1 MLVHH
6 LPCTAGA
13 DEAAASIRQHGY
25 VIVDEL
31 VPQAT
36 MDRLEAELDPYLE
49 KSAYGAIPGFDGPHT
64 RRTGSLIARSP
75 LVRELVMNDLV
86 LGVVKKVLAHAQL
99 VQLSLTEVIALSP
112 GAHAQYI
119 HRDELLFD
127 AYPFDNS
134 YEVYCNS
141 LWAMTDYTEEMGAT
155 RIVPGSHRLESDL
168 QFTPEDTVAAEMPR
182 GSALLYSG
190 KLYHGAGENKSDRVR
205 KALDLGYAVGWVRQE
220 ENQYLACPI
229 EIARTLPEDLLRLMG
244 YAGAHGYG
252 GIGDRSDPLTAI
264 KASNE

>member
-13 DEAAASIRQHGY
+13 DEAAASIRKHGY

-112 GAHAQYI
+112 GAQAQYI

-141 LWAMTDYTEEMGAT
+141 LWAITDYTEEMGAT

-168 QFTPEDTVAAEMPR
+168 QFAPEDTVAAEMPR
-182 GSALLYSG
+182 GSVLIYSG

-220 ENQYLACPI
+220 ENQYLSCPI

>member
-1 MLVHH
+1 MLVRH
-6 LPCTAGA
+6 LPCTASA
-13 DEAAASIRQHGY
+13 DEAVASIREHGY
-25 VIVDEL
+25 VIIDEL

-49 KSAYGAIPGFDGPHT
+49 KSRYATIPGFDGPRT
-64 RRTGSLIARSP
+64 RRTGSLIARSSAA
-75 LVRELVMNDLV
+75 RELVINALV
-86 LGVVKKVLAHAQL
+86 LGVVEKFLTHAQL

-112 GAHAQYI
+112 GAQAQFI

-134 YEVYCNS
+134 YEVYCNT

-155 RIVPGSHRLESDL
+155 RIVPGSHKLGSDR
-168 QFTPEDTVAAEMPR
+168 QFDLKDTVPAEMPR
-182 GSALLYSG
+182 GSVLIYSG
-190 KLYHGAGENKSDRVR
+190 KLYHGGGGNKSNRVR

-220 ENQYLACPI
+220 ENQYLSCPL

-252 GIGDRSDPLTAI
+252 LIGDRLDPLTAI
-264 KASNE
+264 TPGDA

>member
-13 DEAAASIRQHGY
+13 DEAADSIRKHGY

-36 MDRLEAELDPYLE
+36 MNRLEAELDPYLE
-49 KSAYGAIPGFDGPHT
+49 RSAHGAIPGFDGPHT

-86 LGVVKKVLAHAQL
+86 LGVVKKVLARAQL
-99 VQLSLTEVIALSP
+99 VQLSLTELIALSP
-112 GAHAQYI
+112 GAEAQYI

-127 AYPFDNS
+127 AYPFDND
-134 YEVYCNS
+134 YEVYCNT
-141 LWAMTDYTEEMGAT
+141 LWAITDYTEEMGAT

-168 QFTPEDTVAAEMPR
+168 QFAPEDTVAAEMPR
-182 GSALLYSG
+182 GSVLIYSG
-190 KLYHGAGENKSDRVR
+190 KLYHGAGANKSDRVR

-220 ENQYLACPI
+220 ENQYLSCPI

-252 GIGDRSDPLTAI
+252 GIGNRADPLTAI
-264 KASNE
+264 KASTE

>member
-1 MLVHH
+1 MPVHH
-6 LPCTAGA
+6 LPRTTDA
-13 DEAAASIRQHGY
+13 DEAAANIQKHGY

-31 VPQAT
+31 VPPAT

-49 KSAYGAIPGFDGPHT
+49 KSAYGAIPGFDGLHT

-86 LGVVKKVLAHAQL
+86 LGVVKKVLARAQL

-112 GAHAQYI
+112 GAEAQFI

-134 YEVYCNS
+134 YEVYCNT

-168 QFTPEDTVAAEMPR
+168 QFAPEDTIAAEMSR
-182 GSALLYSG
+182 GSVLIYSG
-190 KLYHGAGENKSDRVR
+190 KLYHGGGENKSDRVR

-220 ENQYLACPI
+220 ETNTFPAPSRSPGRYP
-229 EIARTLPEDLLRLMG
+229 RTCC
-244 YAGAHGYG
+244 A
-252 GIGDRSDPLTAI
+252 
-264 KASNE
+264 